1 MRIRLNELALDTLS
15 YLFMVQYI
23 YWVNGSEF
31 PEREC
36 CDTIYSS
43 PPNPEPVQPT
53 SVTPTQIIPS
63 SGTNLTTGKYHF
75 FFSNKTKNKQ
85 RICGKTFFSN
95 FVINLV
101 FFVHFINQW
110 NTGTQGK
117 PAVAILSCILARQL
131 CFEDPSCSAIL
142 EIIPRVCGPVPGIK
156 RDKKNHHTFYN
167 YFIRCIDIWTCHA
180 WKIRIRTYTDDSI
193 FWKIIFQLH
202 VARLPLQNV
211 WLHSRLCK
219 RFHFSV
225 QHVCV
230 RSPVSIQNVI
240 TFKTFYLII
249 HVDLW
254 GKKVR
259 NYHDI

>member
-1 MRIRLNELALDTLS
+1 MKHRDT
-15 YLFMVQYI
+15 
-23 YWVNGSEF
+23 
-31 PEREC
+31 RKTC
-36 CDTIYSS
+36 CCNIKLYFS
-43 PPNPEPVQPT
+43 T
-53 SVTPTQIIPS
+53 STMFRRSIMFSHIGDHTTCLRPS
-63 SGTNLTTGKYHF
+63 SRYQK
-75 FFSNKTKNKQ
+75 
-85 RICGKTFFSN
+85 
-95 FVINLV
+95 
-101 FFVHFINQW
+101 
-110 NTGTQGK
+110 
-117 PAVAILSCILARQL
+117 RQ
-131 CFEDPSCSAIL
+131 
-142 EIIPRVCGPVPGIK
+142 
-156 RDKKNHHTFYN
+156 KNHHTFYN

-193 FWKIIFQLH
+193 FRKIIFQLH